1 MGVNKSLSKRLAWWQ
16 ADGYP
21 IKRLYDGLSILNNLP
36 KESFHNEFGRLYT
49 ALEAFANGRAIA
61 TRTDTAGPTRR
72 FCSFV
77 EHIVSHYSQGGLL
90 LAENAS
96 RRLLE
101 MDPLIA
107 NVGDNNDDPFEAHRE
122 FQIAVKK
129 YRNRRDEFSLASAGK
144 ALGVLLCVIRGN
156 TVHPD
161 KSSGYLRSER
171 TRNRIVLKAGIAVI
185 QSLLERA
192 LNTPSSRLAVYGSLY
207 RNGDNQASG
216 FEAAENLSAPNLKE
230 TFGSFELNGEFL
242 FDRFPHGVIKGE
254 PLRHFGIER
263 GWLRMIAHLIAAF
276 PRQPL
281 ARMGDTDQF
290 RSLFVPHRVV
300 MPTDDQD
307 KMLRKIPVFADT
319 PTDGGMIHTQYHG
332 FGVP

>member
-72 FCSFV
+72 FSNFV
-77 EHIVSHYSQGGLL
+77 EHIVSDYSQGGVL
-90 LAENAS
+90 LAENVS

-122 FQIAVKK
+122 FQIKVTK
-129 YRNRRDEFSLASAGK
+129 YSNCRDEISLALAGK
-144 ALGVLLCVIRGN
+144 ALGDLLCVIRGN

-207 RNGDNQASG
+207 RNGDNH
-216 FEAAENLSAPNLKE
+216 E
-230 TFGSFELNGEFL
+230 
-242 FDRFPHGVIKGE
+242 VIGDLGE
-254 PLRHFGIER
+254 PWMGQSIGVLSSVAGYPVFDWEREPPGTQIPFEVYSSPRLTEERWKELDDFEGNVYRRLLLPIER
-263 GWLRMIAHLIAAF
+263 L
-276 PRQPL
+276 
-281 ARMGDTDQF
+281 
-290 RSLFVPHRVV
+290 
-300 MPTDDQD
+300 DDATCIVATAYGTASSD
-307 KMLRKIPVFADT
+307 
-319 PTDGGMIHTQYHG
+319 
-332 FGVP
+332 